1 MKKSIYTNVT
11 FSEIFPFSWIMSH
24 RKFLSSPKFFC
35 WQIWFVTLIWSIKS
49 PCHDN
54 APIIVSVYETGRL
67 FLSSMLANMEKQVR
81 YCKILVTELIDPYHM
96 LSDIYAV
103 GYIPVIELLRV
114 YFVRQIFSWLLKA
127 RNHKAYRLSNY
138 KLLSVYYLL

>member
-1 MKKSIYTNVT
+1 M
-11 FSEIFPFSWIMSH
+11 
-24 RKFLSSPKFFC
+24 
-35 WQIWFVTLIWSIKS
+35 TLIWSIKS